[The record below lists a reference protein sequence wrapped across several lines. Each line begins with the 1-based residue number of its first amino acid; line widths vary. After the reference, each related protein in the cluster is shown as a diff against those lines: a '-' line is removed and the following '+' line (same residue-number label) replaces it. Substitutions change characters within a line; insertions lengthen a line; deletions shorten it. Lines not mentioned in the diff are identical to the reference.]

1 MVVGGM
7 QVDSELEKIDLIRA
21 RLGVGYKEAKEA
33 LDAAGGD
40 VVQALIRLEE
50 RNMGL
55 GEKLQNR
62 GQEVVD
68 QIREMFARSNE
79 TRVKIKQGERTVLE
93 LPASVGALGVLGT
106 LASSQ
111 LAVLGALGA
120 VAAMAKNYSLEI
132 ERPEEEKKRGPAG
145 EARPGEPAGPT

>member
-1 MVVGGM
+1 MN
-7 QVDSELEKIDLIRA
+7 SELEKIDLIRS

-50 RNMGL
+50 ERKHIT
-55 GEKLQNR
+55 EKLQDR
-62 GQEVVD
+62 GQEFLEHLKD
-68 QIREMFARSNE
+68 FFHRSQE
-79 TRVKIKQGERTVLE
+79 TKIKVKQGERTVME
-93 LPASVGALGVLGT
+93 LPASLGALGLVGT

-120 VAAMAKNYSLEI
+120 ITAMAKNYTLEI
-132 ERPEEEKKRGPAG
+132 ERPVRGDQQNQDQG
-145 EARPGEPAGPT
+145 EQYVEPAGPT